1 MDHAAT
7 FGTAGPGF
15 RAAMR
20 HVPTAVAVLT
30 VRTGTG
36 PAGMTA
42 GSVTSVS
49 MDPELLS
56 VSLRRDSRLTD
67 AIADSGGFV
76 VNLLQE
82 HQSAIARWFASSERF
97 GVADEFL
104 GIGWHPAPKGG
115 HPILTDA
122 ACVFE
127 CRTEG
132 QVPNGDHLLTIG
144 WVTAC
149 QVSPSARPL
158 LSYLGRYHR
167 ISGRPADE
175 GSPAGPGTAHT
186 GRPRP

>member
-1 MDHAAT
+1 MEH
-7 FGTAGPGF
+7 TAGTGLAERDF

-20 HVPTAVAVLT
+20 HLPTAVAVLT
-30 VRTGTG
+30 VLTRAG

-56 VSLRRDSRLTD
+56 VCLRRGSRLTG

-82 HQSAIARWFASSERF
+82 HQAAVARWFASSERF
-97 GVADEFL
+97 GTGDEFR
-104 GIGWHPAPKGG
+104 GIGWHPAPNGG
-115 HPILTDA
+115 HPILADA

-144 WVTAC
+144 WVTASK
-149 QVSPSARPL
+149 VKPSARPL
-158 LSYLGRYHR
+158 LSYLGRFHR
-167 ISGRPADE
+167 IGGAPADE
-175 GSPAGPGTAHT
+175 VPAQGGAARTGPF
-186 GRPRP
+186 RP

>member
-1 MDHAAT
+1 MKHTETSGMKDQ
-7 FGTAGPGF
+7 GF

-20 HVPTAVAVLT
+20 HLPTAVAVLT

-56 VSLRRDSRLTD
+56 VCLRQGSRLTA
-67 AIADSGGFV
+67 AIAESGGFV

-82 HQSAIARWFASSERF
+82 HQSAIARWFASAERF
-97 GVADEFL
+97 GMTDEFH
-104 GIGWHPAPKGG
+104 GIGWHPAANGG
-115 HPILTDA
+115 HPVLADA

-149 QVSPSARPL
+149 RVSPSARPL
-158 LSYLGRYHR
+158 LSYQGRYHK
-167 ISGRPADE
+167 ISNLTGDD
-175 GSPAGPGTAHT
+175 SPASRLRA
-186 GRPRP
+186 